1 MCAILCGLTVAQD
14 FRRGQQLIADRD
26 FSDLAEFFQ
35 DAFEVGLPG
44 RVVRSGYS
52 RWVGGSFKSFLQDA
66 FEVCGSAGGGWD
78 GWVGASLVGWVGQ
91 LAWVG

>member
-35 DAFEVGLPG
+35 DAFEV
-44 RVVRSGYS
+44 
-52 RWVGGSFKSFLQDA
+52 
-66 FEVCGSAGGGWD
+66 CGSAGGGWD